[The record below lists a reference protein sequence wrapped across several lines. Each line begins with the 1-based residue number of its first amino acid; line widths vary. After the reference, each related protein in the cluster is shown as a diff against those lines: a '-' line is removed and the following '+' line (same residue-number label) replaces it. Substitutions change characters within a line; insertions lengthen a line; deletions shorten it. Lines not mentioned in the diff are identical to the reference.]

1 MKPLKIAIFEL
12 TDCEGCELQ
21 LLSFKE
27 ELFDFLFQIEFIN
40 FRLLGE
46 KNEIDNF
53 DVALVQGFIGNE
65 KEKKWLK
72 NLRKKT
78 KILVALGAC
87 ASTGGIPFL
96 LSDMQKR
103 KTAAKKI
110 YGQKYQLKETNVWP
124 LNKIV
129 KVDYKLIGC
138 AVTKNQIKNL
148 FEQLITINYNLIT
161 T

>member
-21 LLSFKE
+21 LLSLKE
-27 ELFDFLFQIEFIN
+27 ELFDFLSQIEFVN

-46 KNEIDNF
+46 KNKIDNF
-53 DVALVQGFIGNE
+53 DVVFVQGFVGNE

-72 NLRKKT
+72 KIRRKT

-87 ASTGGIPFL
+87 ASTGGIPAL
-96 LSDMQKR
+96 LSDTQKR
-103 KTAAKKI
+103 LCSAKKI

-129 KVDYKLIGC
+129 RVDYKLTGC

-148 FEQLITINYNLIT
+148 LKQLITINYNLIT